1 MENFFRQF
9 TRESIGIIEFESDV
23 SRQND
28 LVLLFETI
36 DLAIQQFHALRKGRR
51 KTLFLDADHTFDVFL
66 LCREFAEI
74 RRAAENLNDGIYCT
88 VKKRI
93 RNTKH
98 TPVPDCTAQCAA
110 QDIPP
115 PFVGRQ
121 DTVHDHDGDRPRMI
135 CDYLQRN
142 IFALIAS
149 VCNARNLRRVSDD
162 RIEEIRLEVRFFIL
176 HNGRKPLQSAAG
188 INVLVRKEVVFS
200 LLAAIV
206 LCKDQIP
213 NFKEAV
219 AVAAD
224 AAGRLST
231 AAPFTEIDIDLG
243 VRTTG
248 TGADLPKIIVQR
260 NNMIRQ

>member
-1 MENFFRQF
+1 
-9 TRESIGIIEFESDV
+9 
-23 SRQND
+23 
-28 LVLLFETI
+28 
-36 DLAIQQFHALRKGRR
+36 
-51 KTLFLDADHTFDVFL
+51 
-66 LCREFAEI
+66 
-74 RRAAENLNDGIYCT
+74 
-88 VKKRI
+88 
-93 RNTKH
+93 
-98 TPVPDCTAQCAA
+98 
-110 QDIPP
+110 
-115 PFVGRQ
+115 
-121 DTVHDHDGDRPRMI
+121 MI

-176 HNGRKPLQSAAG
+176 HNGRKSLQSAAG
-188 INVLVRKEVVFS
+188 INVLVRKEVVFP
-200 LLAAIV
+200 LLGAIV

-231 AAPFTEIDIDLG
+231 AAPFTEINIDLG

-260 NNMIRQ
+260 NNMIRQQPRLLQPNGTCLIIIGINRDPELFLWKFYHFR